1 MITIGLLVLCVFSSG
16 FTGNIYKKLSQESS
30 SCAVSSFMPSVW
42 FLLLGIFFTVF
53 ALIEGF
59 LKAVQIPIAMAA
71 GICIYAAVTILIESM
86 KSNAMSI
93 SIIIMNLNFMIPV
106 VLSAIFLKEN
116 AAPIQMIGMI
126 VSIIVIFLLNLKGEG
141 KQARKGAV
149 LLPMIACIANG
160 LVNFLIKLNTGVCAD
175 HEGGSNTF
183 FAVMYL
189 TAAIC
194 AVLFSLVFAGKEKKS
209 FHEVSGTALNR
220 KTMPFMLMMGLCNGV
235 CFYTTDL
242 LAVRMNA
249 AAQFTIVTAASIMIS
264 LVIGMIFQKERFTWR
279 VGLSFIF
286 CLVAVLCQMSVLI

>member
-16 FTGNIYKKLSQESS
+16 FTGNIYKKLSHESS
-30 SCAVSSFMPSVW
+30 GCAVSSFMPSVW
-42 FLLLGIFFTVF
+42 FFLLGILFSVF
-53 ALIEGF
+53 AFIEGF

-106 VLSAIFLKEN
+106 VLSAIFLREN
-116 AAPIQMIGMI
+116 TAPIQMIGMI
-126 VSIIVIFLLNLKGEG
+126 VSIVVIFLLNLKGDG
-141 KQARKGAV
+141 RYARKGAV

-160 LVNFLIKLNTGVCAD
+160 LVNFLIKLNTGVCAE
-175 HEGGSNTF
+175 HKGGSNAF

-194 AVLFSLVFAGKEKKS
+194 AILFSLAFARKEKKS
-209 FHEVSGTALNR
+209 FHEISCTALNR

-242 LAVRMNA
+242 LAIRMNA

-264 LVIGMIFQKERFTWR
+264 LVIGIIFQKEHLTWR
-279 VGLSFIF
+279 IWLSLIF
-286 CLVAVLCQMSVLI
+286 CLIAVMCQMCVLI